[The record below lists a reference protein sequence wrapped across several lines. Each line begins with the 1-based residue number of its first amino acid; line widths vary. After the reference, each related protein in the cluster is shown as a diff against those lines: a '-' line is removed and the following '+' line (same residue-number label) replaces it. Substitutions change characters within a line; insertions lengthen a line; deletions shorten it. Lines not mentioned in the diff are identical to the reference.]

1 MLKAVLSAIRGE
13 REENKMCKVISISN
27 QKGGVAKTTSA
38 VNLGIGLAK
47 LGSKVLCIDSDS
59 QGNLSVS
66 LGIAEP
72 DSLDYTLADIL
83 RDTINEIEIGRKGI
97 LHHKENIDFIPAN
110 IDLSDMEIQLINT
123 IGRETILR
131 QYVEQIKDYY
141 DYIII
146 DCSPNLGMITINALT
161 CADSIVIPVQA
172 SYLPLKGLQMLIKTI
187 MKIKRQLN
195 PKLEIEGIL
204 ITMVD
209 GRTNYSKEII
219 QLLKNEY
226 GDTIRIFKNVIPRSI
241 KQDET
246 TVSGNSIYKYAKNS
260 KVAKSYE
267 SFVSEIVG
275 EV

>member
-1 MLKAVLSAIRGE
+1 
-13 REENKMCKVISISN
+13 MCKVIICGN
-27 QKGGVAKTTSA
+27 QKGGVGKTSSA

-47 LGSKVLCIDSDS
+47 LGSKVLCIDADS

-72 DSLDYTLADIL
+72 DSLNYTLADIL
-83 RDTINEIEIGRKGI
+83 RDTINESDIGRKGI
-97 LHHKENIDFIPAN
+97 LHHEEGIDFIPAN
-110 IDLSDMEIQLINT
+110 IDLSDMEVQLINT

-131 QYVEQIKDYY
+131 QYIEQIKDYY
-141 DYIII
+141 DYVII

-161 CADSIVIPVQA
+161 CADSVVIPVQA

-209 GRTNYSKEII
+209 GRTNYAKEII

-267 SFVSEIVG
+267 AFVSEIIG

>member
-1 MLKAVLSAIRGE
+1 
-13 REENKMCKVISISN
+13 MCKVIMCGN
-27 QKGGVAKTTSA
+27 QKGGVGKTVSA

-47 LGSKVLCIDSDS
+47 LGNKVVCIDADS

-97 LHHKENIDFIPAN
+97 LHHEENIDFIPAN

-123 IGRETILR
+123 IGRETILK
-131 QYVEQIKDYY
+131 QYIEQIKDYY

-161 CADSIVIPVQA
+161 CADGVVIPVQA

-209 GRTNYSKEII
+209 GRTNYAKEII

-267 SFVSEIVG
+267 AFVSEIVG

>member
-1 MLKAVLSAIRGE
+1 
-13 REENKMCKVISISN
+13 MCKVISVSN
-27 QKGGVAKTTSA
+27 QKGGVGKTASA

-47 LGSKVLCIDSDS
+47 LDKKVLLIDSDS
-59 QGNLSVS
+59 QGSLSVS

-83 RDTINEIEIGRKGI
+83 RDTINEAEIGRKGI
-97 LHHKENIDFIPAN
+97 LNHEEGIDFIPAN
-110 IDLSDMEIQLINT
+110 IDLADMEVQLINI
-123 IGRETILR
+123 IGRETVLR
-131 QYVEQIKDYY
+131 QYLEQIKSYY

-161 CADSIVIPVQA
+161 CADTALIPVQA

-195 PKLEIEGIL
+195 PKLNIEGIL

-209 GRTNYSKEII
+209 GRTNYAKEII
-219 QLLKNEY
+219 QLLRNEY
-226 GDTIRIFKNVIPRSI
+226 GNTIKIFENLIPRSI

-246 TVSGNSIYKYAKNS
+246 AVSGNSIYKYAKNS

-267 SFVSEIVG
+267 AFVSEIVG

>member
-1 MLKAVLSAIRGE
+1 LV
-13 REENKMCKVISISN
+13 
-27 QKGGVAKTTSA
+27 
-38 VNLGIGLAK
+38 
-47 LGSKVLCIDSDS
+47 IDSDS

-72 DSLDYTLADIL
+72 DSLNYTLADIL
-83 RDTINEIEIGRKGI
+83 RDTINEAEIGRKGI
-97 LHHKENIDFIPAN
+97 INHEEGIDFIPAN
-110 IDLSDMEIQLINT
+110 IDLADMEVQLINI

-131 QYVEQIKDYY
+131 QYLEQIKSYY

-146 DCSPNLGMITINALT
+146 DCPPNLGMITINALT
-161 CADSIVIPVQA
+161 CADSVVAPVQA

-195 PKLEIEGIL
+195 PKLKIEGIL

-209 GRTNYSKEII
+209 GRTNYAKEII
-219 QLLKNEY
+219 QLLRNEY
-226 GDTIRIFKNVIPRSI
+226 GNTIKIFENLIPRSI

-246 TVSGNSIYKYAKNS
+246 SVSGNSIYKYAKNS

-267 SFVSEIVG
+267 AFVSEIIG

>member
-1 MLKAVLSAIRGE
+1 
-13 REENKMCKVISISN
+13 MCKVFCVGN
-27 QKGGVAKTTSA
+27 QKGGVGKTSSA
-38 VNLGIGLAK
+38 VNLGIGLAR
-47 LGSKVLCIDSDS
+47 LGNKVLCVDSDS

-72 DSLDYTLADIL
+72 DSLNYTLADIL
-83 RDTINEIEIGRKGI
+83 RDTINEIDVGRKGI
-97 LHHKENIDFIPAN
+97 LHHEEGIDFIPAN
-110 IDLSDMEIQLINT
+110 IDLSDMEVQLINT
-123 IGRETILR
+123 IGRETILK
-131 QYVEQIKDYY
+131 QYIEQIKYDY

-146 DCSPNLGMITINALT
+146 DCSPNLGMITINAFT
-161 CADSIVIPVQA
+161 CADSVIIPVQA

-195 PKLEIEGIL
+195 PKLNIEGIL

-209 GRTNYSKEII
+209 GRTNYAKEII
-219 QLLKNEY
+219 QLLRNEY
-226 GDTIRIFKNVIPRSI
+226 GNTIKIFENLIPRSI

-246 TVSGNSIYKYAKNS
+246 AVSGNSIYKYAKNS

-267 SFVSEIVG
+267 AFVSEIVG

>member
-1 MLKAVLSAIRGE
+1 MG
-13 REENKMCKVISISN
+13 KVIAVAN
-27 QKGGVAKTTSA
+27 QKGGVGKTTTT

-47 LGSKVLCIDSDS
+47 YNKKVLCIDADS
-59 QGNLSVS
+59 QGSLSIS

-72 DSLDYTLADIL
+72 DSLDYTLANIL
-83 RDTINEIEIGRKGI
+83 RDTINDVKISRKGI
-97 LHHKENIDFIPAN
+97 LHHDEGIDFIPAN
-110 IDLSDMEIQLINT
+110 IDLSDIEVQLINT
-123 IGRETILR
+123 IGREIILR
-131 QYVEQIKDYY
+131 QSIEQIKSYY

-161 CADSIVIPVQA
+161 CADSVVIPVQA

-195 PKLEIEGIL
+195 PKLNIEGIL
-204 ITMVD
+204 ITMFD
-209 GRTNYSKEII
+209 GRTNYAKDII

-226 GDTIRIFKNVIPRSI
+226 GNTIKIFESLIPRSI

-246 TVSGNSIYKYAKNS
+246 TVIGNSIYKYAKNS
-260 KVAKSYE
+260 KVAKGYE
-267 SFVSEIVG
+267 AFVSEIVE

>member
-1 MLKAVLSAIRGE
+1 
-13 REENKMCKVISISN
+13 MCKVFCVGN
-27 QKGGVAKTTSA
+27 QKGGVGKTSSA

-47 LGSKVLCIDSDS
+47 LGNKVLCVDSDS

-72 DSLDYTLADIL
+72 DSLNYTLANIL
-83 RDTINEIEIGRKGI
+83 RDTINEIDVGRKGI
-97 LHHKENIDFIPAN
+97 LHHEEGIDFIPAN
-110 IDLSDMEIQLINT
+110 IDLSDMEVQLINT

-131 QYVEQIKDYY
+131 QYIEKIKYDY

-161 CADSIVIPVQA
+161 CADSVIIPVQA

-195 PKLEIEGIL
+195 PKLNIEGIL

-209 GRTNYSKEII
+209 GRTNYAKEII
-219 QLLKNEY
+219 QLLRNEY
-226 GDTIRIFKNVIPRSI
+226 GNTIKIFENLIPRSI

-246 TVSGNSIYKYAKNS
+246 AVSGNSIYKYAKNS

-267 SFVSEIVG
+267 AFVSEIVG

>member
-1 MLKAVLSAIRGE
+1 
-13 REENKMCKVISISN
+13 MCKVISVSN
-27 QKGGVAKTTSA
+27 QKGGVGKTASA

-47 LGSKVLCIDSDS
+47 LDKKVLLIDSDS
-59 QGNLSVS
+59 QGSLSVS

-83 RDTINEIEIGRKGI
+83 RDTINEAEIGRKGI
-97 LHHKENIDFIPAN
+97 LNHEEGIDFIPAN
-110 IDLSDMEIQLINT
+110 IDLSDMEVQLINI
-123 IGRETILR
+123 IGRETVLR
-131 QYVEQIKDYY
+131 QYLEQIKSYY

-161 CADSIVIPVQA
+161 CADSVIIPVQA

-195 PKLEIEGIL
+195 PKLNIEGIL

-209 GRTNYSKEII
+209 GRTNYAKEII
-219 QLLKNEY
+219 QLLRNEY
-226 GDTIRIFKNVIPRSI
+226 GNTIKIFENLIPRSI

-246 TVSGNSIYKYAKNS
+246 AVSGNSIYKYAKNS

-267 SFVSEIVG
+267 AFVSEIVG

>member
-13 REENKMCKVISISN
+13 SEENKMCKVIICGN
-27 QKGGVAKTTSA
+27 QKGGVGKTVSA

-47 LGSKVLCIDSDS
+47 LGNKVVCIDADS

-131 QYVEQIKDYY
+131 QYIEQIKDYY

>member
-1 MLKAVLSAIRGE
+1 
-13 REENKMCKVISISN
+13 MCKVFCVGN
-27 QKGGVAKTTSA
+27 QKGGVGKTSSA

-47 LGSKVLCIDSDS
+47 RGNKVLCVDSDS

-72 DSLDYTLADIL
+72 DSLNYTLANIL
-83 RDTINEIEIGRKGI
+83 RDTINEIDVGRKGI
-97 LHHKENIDFIPAN
+97 LHHEEGIDFIPAN
-110 IDLSDMEIQLINT
+110 IDLSDMEVQLINT

-131 QYVEQIKDYY
+131 QYIEKIKYDY

-161 CADSIVIPVQA
+161 CADSVIIPVQA

-195 PKLEIEGIL
+195 PKLNIEGIL

-209 GRTNYSKEII
+209 GRTNYAKEII
-219 QLLKNEY
+219 QLLRNEY
-226 GDTIRIFKNVIPRSI
+226 GNTIKIFENLIPRSI

-246 TVSGNSIYKYAKNS
+246 AVSGNSIYKYAKNS

-267 SFVSEIVG
+267 AFVSEIVG